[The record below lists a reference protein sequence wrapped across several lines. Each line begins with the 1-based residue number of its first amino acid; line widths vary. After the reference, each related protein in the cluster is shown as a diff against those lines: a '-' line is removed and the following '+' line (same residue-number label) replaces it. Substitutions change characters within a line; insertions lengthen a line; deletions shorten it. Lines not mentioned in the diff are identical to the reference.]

1 MKLTLNRVNGLE
13 FYVGTSGW
21 FYPWNEKKTL
31 EWYVTNSGLN
41 AVELNASFYRFP
53 FPAMIKSWSTKGKG
67 LRWSIKVNRF
77 VTHIFKFG
85 ERAFQ
90 SWEKFYNLFAPL
102 DANIDFFLFQAP
114 PSLTPKS
121 ASQIEKFFEKTKLD
135 KRFALEIRNSKW
147 FAEEFVNWASRLGIT
162 WVSIDSP
169 DFPRDVFN
177 TNGVVY
183 VRMHGRT
190 AWYAHL
196 YSVEELKEVAER
208 ILRVKP
214 EKAYVF
220 FNNDHAMLEN
230 SRKMLSILKEFK

>member
-1 MKLTLNRVNGLE
+1 VACLE

-21 FYPWNEKKTL
+21 FYSWNEKRNL
-31 EWYVTNSGLN
+31 EWYATNSGLN

-53 FPAMIKSWSTKGKG
+53 FPAMVKSWSMRGQG

-77 VTHIFKFG
+77 ITHNFKFG
-85 ERAFQ
+85 ERAFL
-90 SWEKFYNLFAPL
+90 SWNKFYKLFAPL
-102 DANIDFFLFQAP
+102 EINTDFFLFQAP

-121 ASQIEKFFEKTKLD
+121 ASQIEKFFEKTKLGG
-135 KRFALEIRNSKW
+135 RFALEVRNLKW
-147 FAEEFVNWASRLGIT
+147 FKDEYVNWASRLGMT
-162 WVSIDSP
+162 WVSVDSP
-169 DFPRDVFN
+169 DFPRSIFN
-177 TNGVVY
+177 TSGMVY

-190 AWYAHL
+190 EWYAHL
-196 YSVEELKEVAER
+196 YSLEELKEVAER

-230 SRKMLSILKEFK
+230 SRMMLSILKEF

>member
-1 MKLTLNRVNGLE
+1 VVCLE

-21 FYPWNEKKTL
+21 FYSWNEKRSL
-31 EWYVTNSGLN
+31 EWYTANSGLN

-53 FPAMIKSWSTKGKG
+53 FPTMVKSWSMRGQG

-77 VTHIFKFG
+77 ITHTFKFS

-90 SWEKFYNLFAPL
+90 SWEKFRKLFAPL
-102 DANIDFFLFQAP
+102 EANIDFFLFQAP

-121 ASQIEKFFEKTKLD
+121 ASQIEKFFEKTRLGR
-135 KRFALEIRNSKW
+135 RFALEVRNLKW
-147 FAEEFVNWASRLGIT
+147 FNEECMNWASRLGMT
-162 WVSIDSP
+162 WVTVDSP

-177 TNGVVY
+177 TSGVVY

-208 ILRVKP
+208 ILRAKP

-220 FNNDHAMLEN
+220 FNNNTDMLRN
-230 SRKMLSILKEFK
+230 SQEMLGILKEFK

>member
-1 MKLTLNRVNGLE
+1 MKGQ
-13 FYVGTSGW
+13 
-21 FYPWNEKKTL
+21 
-31 EWYVTNSGLN
+31 
-41 AVELNASFYRFP
+41 
-53 FPAMIKSWSTKGKG
+53 G

-85 ERAFQ
+85 EKAFQ
-90 SWEKFYNLFAPL
+90 SWEKFRNLFAPL
-102 DANIDFFLFQAP
+102 EANTDFFLFQAP

-121 ASQIEKFFEKTKLD
+121 ASQIAKFFEKTRLGR
-135 KRFALEIRNSKW
+135 RFALEVRNSKW
-147 FAEEFVNWASRLGIT
+147 FNDEYTKWAAKLSIT
-162 WVSIDSP
+162 WVSVDSP

-177 TNGVVY
+177 TSDVVY

-196 YSVEELKEVAER
+196 YSDEELKEVAER
-208 ILRVKP
+208 IFNAKP

-230 SRKMLSILKEFK
+230 ARKMLSILKELK

>member
-1 MKLTLNRVNGLE
+1 VVCLE

-21 FYPWNEKKTL
+21 FYPWNEKRNL

-53 FPAMIKSWSTKGKG
+53 FASMVKSWSIKGQG
-67 LRWSIKVNRF
+67 LRWSVKVNRF
-77 VTHIFKFG
+77 VTHTFKFG

-90 SWEKFYNLFAPL
+90 SWEKFRNLFAPL
-102 DANIDFFLFQAP
+102 EANIDFFLFQLP
-114 PSLTPKS
+114 PSLTLKS
-121 ASQIEKFFEKTKLD
+121 ASRIEKFFEETELGR
-135 KRFALEIRNSKW
+135 RFALEVRNLKW
-147 FAEEFVNWASRLGIT
+147 FNDEYVKWASRLGIT
-162 WVSIDSP
+162 WVSVDSP
-169 DFPRDVFN
+169 DFPLDVFN
-177 TNGVVY
+177 TSGVVY

-208 ILRVKP
+208 ILRAKP

-220 FNNDHAMLEN
+220 FNNDHAMLKN
-230 SRKMLSILKEFK
+230 ARKMLSILKKFK

>member
-1 MKLTLNRVNGLE
+1 ME

-21 FYPWNEKKTL
+21 FYPWNEKRNL

-53 FPAMIKSWSTKGKG
+53 FPTMVKSWSMRGQG

-77 VTHIFKFG
+77 ITHTFKFG
-85 ERAFQ
+85 ERAFL
-90 SWEKFYNLFAPL
+90 SWKKFYNLFTPL
-102 DANIDFFLFQAP
+102 EANIDFFLFQAP

-121 ASQIEKFFEKTKLD
+121 ASQIEKFFEKTKLG
-135 KRFALEIRNSKW
+135 KRFALEVRNLKW
-147 FAEEFVNWASRLGIT
+147 FNDEYVNWASRLGMT
-162 WVSIDSP
+162 WVSVDSP

-177 TNGVVY
+177 TSGVVY

-190 AWYAHL
+190 EWYAHL

-208 ILRVKP
+208 ILNIKP

-220 FNNDHAMLEN
+220 FNNDTNMLRNAQE
-230 SRKMLSILKEFK
+230 MLKLLLT

>member
-1 MKLTLNRVNGLE
+1 LE

-21 FYPWNEKKTL
+21 SYSWNEKGNL

-53 FPAMIKSWSTKGKG
+53 FPSMVESWSTRGQG

-77 VTHIFKFG
+77 ITHTFKFG
-85 ERAFQ
+85 ERAFL
-90 SWEKFYNLFAPL
+90 SWQKFHNLFAPL
-102 DANIDFFLFQAP
+102 ETNIDFFLFQAP

-121 ASQIEKFFEKTKLD
+121 ASQIERFFEKTKLD
-135 KRFALEIRNSKW
+135 KRFALEVRNLKW
-147 FAEEFVNWASRLGIT
+147 FSNEYVNLASKLGMT

-169 DFPRDVFN
+169 EFPRDLFN
-177 TNGVVY
+177 TSGVVY
-183 VRMHGRT
+183 VRMHERT
-190 AWYAHL
+190 EWYAHL

-208 ILRVKP
+208 IFSIKP

-230 SRKMLSILKEFK
+230 SRKMLSMLRKI

>member
-1 MKLTLNRVNGLE
+1 LE

-21 FYPWNEKKTL
+21 FYSWNEKRSL
-31 EWYVTNSGLN
+31 EWYTANSGLN

-53 FPAMIKSWSTKGKG
+53 FPTMVKSWSMRGQG

-77 VTHIFKFG
+77 ITHTFKFS

-90 SWEKFYNLFAPL
+90 SWEKFRKLFAPL
-102 DANIDFFLFQAP
+102 EANIDFFLFQAP

-121 ASQIEKFFEKTKLD
+121 ASQIEKFFEKTRLGR
-135 KRFALEIRNSKW
+135 RFALEVRNLKW
-147 FAEEFVNWASRLGIT
+147 FNEECMNWASRLGMT
-162 WVSIDSP
+162 WVTVDSP

-177 TNGVVY
+177 TSGVVY

-208 ILRVKP
+208 ILRAKP

-220 FNNDHAMLEN
+220 FNNNTDMLRN
-230 SRKMLSILKEFK
+230 SQEMLGILKEFK

>member
-1 MKLTLNRVNGLE
+1 ME

-21 FYPWNEKKTL
+21 FYSWNEKRSL
-31 EWYVTNSGLN
+31 EWYTANSGLN

-53 FPAMIKSWSTKGKG
+53 FPTMVKSWSMRGQG

-77 VTHIFKFG
+77 ITHTFKFS

-90 SWEKFYNLFAPL
+90 SWEKFRKLFAPL
-102 DANIDFFLFQAP
+102 EANIDFFLFQAP

-121 ASQIEKFFEKTKLD
+121 ASQIEKFFEKTRLGR
-135 KRFALEIRNSKW
+135 RFALEVRNLKW
-147 FAEEFVNWASRLGIT
+147 FNEECMNWASRLGMT
-162 WVSIDSP
+162 WVTVDSP

-177 TNGVVY
+177 TSGVVY

-208 ILRVKP
+208 ILRAKP

-220 FNNDHAMLEN
+220 FNNNTDMLRN
-230 SRKMLSILKEFK
+230 SQEMLGILKEFK

>member
-1 MKLTLNRVNGLE
+1 ME

-21 FYPWNEKKTL
+21 FYSWNEKRNL
-31 EWYVTNSGLN
+31 EWYTANSGLN

-53 FPAMIKSWSTKGKG
+53 FPSMVKSWSMKGQG

-85 ERAFQ
+85 EKAFQ
-90 SWEKFYNLFAPL
+90 SWEKFRNLFAPL
-102 DANIDFFLFQAP
+102 EANTDFFLFQAP
-114 PSLTPKS
+114 PSLTPNS
-121 ASQIEKFFEKTKLD
+121 ASQIEKFFEKTRLGR
-135 KRFALEIRNSKW
+135 RFALEVRNSKW
-147 FAEEFVNWASRLGIT
+147 FNDEYAKWATKLGIT
-162 WVSIDSP
+162 WVSVDSP

-177 TNGVVY
+177 TSGVAY

-196 YSVEELKEVAER
+196 YSDEELKEVAER
-208 ILRVKP
+208 IFNAKP

-230 SRKMLSILKEFK
+230 ARKMLNILKEFK

>member
-1 MKLTLNRVNGLE
+1 LE

-21 FYPWNEKKTL
+21 FYSWNEKRNL
-31 EWYVTNSGLN
+31 EWYVTNAGLN

-53 FPAMIKSWSTKGKG
+53 FPSMVKSWSTKGQG

-77 VTHIFKFG
+77 VTHTFKFG

-90 SWEKFYNLFAPL
+90 SWEKFRNLFAPL
-102 DANIDFFLFQAP
+102 EANIDFFLFQAP

-121 ASQIEKFFEKTKLD
+121 ASRIEKFFEETELG
-135 KRFALEIRNSKW
+135 KRFALEVRNSKW
-147 FAEEFVNWASRLGIT
+147 FNDEYVKWAAKLGIT
-162 WVSIDSP
+162 WVSVDSP
-169 DFPRDVFN
+169 DFPLDVFN
-177 TNGVVY
+177 TSGVVY

-208 ILRVKP
+208 ILRAKP

-230 SRKMLSILKEFK
+230 ARKMLSILKDLNDL